1 MIVGWSIADH
11 ARRTRRRRVADG
23 VFALSATTGTIC
35 HNDRG
40 ANIRRGSS
48 VTGCVKPACHTWAQT
63 GGISTNCIE
72 CYFAIQS

>member
-23 VFALSATTGTIC
+23 VFAPSATTG
-35 HNDRG
+35 HDLSQRQG